1 MKNFVIAALLV
12 LPVFALA
19 QDTCGLKKSTDPFTH
34 QTKISTGF
42 IPFVVNGV
50 QLSISVDATPTEVD
64 FFFWFN
70 RDQKCFDDQ
79 SAIQINFEGDRL
91 KQNYK
96 NTGSMNC
103 EGAFHFS
110 FRNTATTPTSLQRL
124 TDKKI
129 SSFRITGT
137 GKAVTELSLSAEQR
151 GLLMKMASCVVKE
164 AKTLLKK

>member
-1 MKNFVIAALLV
+1 MKNFLIAAFFV
-12 LPVFALA
+12 FPVFASA

-42 IPFVVNGV
+42 VPFVVSGV

-64 FFFWFN
+64 FFLWFT

-103 EGAFHFS
+103 DGAFHFTFKNS
-110 FRNTATTPTSLQRL
+110 ATTPASLQRL
-124 TDKKI
+124 TDRKI
-129 SSFRITGT
+129 NSLKITGT
-137 GKAVTELSLSAEQR
+137 AKAVTEISFSAEQKEK
-151 GLLMKMASCVVKE
+151 LMKMASCVVKE